1 MWRKE
6 RADLLPRERKT
17 ANCFGA
23 PEATHNR
30 REPER
35 RPMADEVRLHPER
48 MTLSCQDTGLQQNR
62 CHRVCKQRMPAHS
75 KGTSVMK
82 GSHRSNHYPR
92 RAPHSQ
98 LNTTSSLVSR
108 SPTRRSLQQSSVVSQ
123 SREIQSRL
131 RNLQPIVSVVSSREA
146 AACDH
151 SLDSRYDVDW
161 KSGLSVAPRPP

>member
-1 MWRKE
+1 M
-6 RADLLPRERKT
+6 LPRERKT

-23 PEATHNR
+23 LEATHNR

-35 RPMADEVRLHPER
+35 RPTADEVRLHPER
-48 MTLSCQDTGLQQNR
+48 MTLSCQDTGLEQNR
-62 CHRVCKQRMPAHS
+62 CHRVCKQRKPAHS

-108 SPTRRSLQQSSVVSQ
+108 SPRRRSLQQSSAVSRW
-123 SREIQSRL
+123 REIQPLSR
-131 RNLQPIVSVVSSREA
+131 NSSQMFSVPIKARGGTGNPPSQSTSYRES
-146 AACDH
+146 DE
-151 SLDSRYDVDW
+151 
-161 KSGLSVAPRPP
+161 